1 MRLGK
6 DSADMEFETDIK
18 IQKKIAEMEIRTSL
32 PLEPFCQKVWDTFLP
47 LCKNIGQ
54 MGGTQ
59 LWLDFSDTLRV
70 SYVICDIK
78 EMPNRG
84 GEGCVY
90 NIEFR
95 TARKIGYI
103 ADGLMA
109 LLGLAALW
117 GLTKVL
123 NPAPEPLHYAALA
136 GGAALAGIV
145 YAVCRRPAGETKIT
159 ALKAALQTLKDK

>member
-18 IQKKIAEMEIRTSL
+18 IHKKVAEVEIHSSL

-59 LWLDFSDTLRV
+59 LWLDFSDALRV
-70 SYVICDIK
+70 SYVICDIS

-84 GEGCVY
+84 GEGYVY
-90 NIEFR
+90 ALSFR
-95 TARKIGYI
+95 TASKISYI
-103 ADGLMA
+103 ADALMA
-109 LLGLAALW
+109 VLGLTALW

-136 GGAALAGIV
+136 GGAVLAGIV
-145 YAVCRRPAGETKIT
+145 YAVCSRPSGEKRIPG
-159 ALKAALQTLKDK
+159 LKEALQILKDK

>member
-1 MRLGK
+1 
-6 DSADMEFETDIK
+6 MEFETDIK
-18 IQKKIAEMEIRTSL
+18 IQDKLTEMEIRSSL
-32 PLEPFCQKVWDTFLP
+32 PLEPFCQKVWDTLQP

-59 LWLDFSDTLRV
+59 FWLDFSDALRV
-70 SYVICDIK
+70 SYVICDIT

-90 NIEFR
+90 KIEFR
-95 TARKIGYI
+95 MARKIGYI
-103 ADGLMA
+103 ADGIMA
-109 LLGLAALW
+109 VLALSALW

-136 GGAALAGIV
+136 GGAVLAGILFLI
-145 YAVCRRPAGETKIT
+145 CRRPAGEKQIP
-159 ALKAALQTLKDK
+159 ALKDALKTLKDK